1 MPQRDLSCMSNPCLM
16 PGWFS
21 NSKNNF
27 SIVNYLIPLNNFSL
41 AILLSGPLPA
51 GAVNLDQLRR
61 IEHANKYGFP
71 KKINKEIILLSF
83 LSFRSI
89 IILNQKH

>member
-1 MPQRDLSCMSNPCLM
+1 M
-16 PGWFS
+16 
-21 NSKNNF
+21 
-27 SIVNYLIPLNNFSL
+27 NYLIPLNNFSL

-71 KKINKEIILLSF
+71 KKTNKEIIILLSY